1 VALNTS
7 IVSNHTSIFITSI
20 VKREFFNMKA
30 NPLGALHLGSQ
41 IRNILLSAAFMTTA
55 ALAMAPLAH
64 AQDEDELA
72 RDQREH
78 EGYAAVHGGNKP
90 LVGAAIT
97 LYAAGTTG
105 YGGPATVIAK
115 GTTNGKGQIV
125 FYYFKKPSGNPQ
137 TYIVALGGN
146 AGQGTNPAIGLSAA
160 LGPYDCIPSRYI
172 VDEITTAASV
182 YALSQF
188 LSADGTQ
195 LGTSATNVTGL
206 DIAAATTQNLM
217 VLKTGRAAT
226 AVVERAYGTPP
237 TATLNTLGDVL
248 DAANSAA
255 PWSAAITNLFAD
267 ATPPGGTAPTTTLQ
281 AALDIAR
288 NPARNASAIFGL
300 ASGDTAY
307 TPVLSVA
314 PNDWTLGI
322 DFTGGRVLGA
332 NTRVGSI
339 GVDGAGK
346 VWFAA
351 FASDSSI
358 NGGNGFIANLSSVG
372 VPSKLY
378 TDNGQVA
385 SPFALAID
393 GSGNVFVPNETT
405 GTVTGLANSGRS
417 LTGSP
422 FNDGGAVS
430 PFLIAVDASG
440 HVVVGNGTSL
450 ISELAPPSYT
460 ATALATPPGTLLPI
474 YTALG
479 INGSGTIFAADG
491 DNQVLAQLPNT
502 TYSDPTLTT
511 PAGLAFDP
519 AGNAWVGNSG
529 AGISEFLVASGFTP
543 VDYVNSVYA
552 VGGIAIDSS
561 GNVWVANQDP
571 NGNNGVVELTNSGTQ
586 VGDYISVGGAFANAN
601 GADNVALDAAG
612 NVWVAGDSN
621 HVIEVIGAAAPVKT
635 PVIEQPKKP

>member
-1 VALNTS
+1 MKDNPSGALN
-7 IVSNHTSIFITSI
+7 
-20 VKREFFNMKA
+20 
-30 NPLGALHLGSQ
+30 LGSQ
-41 IRNILLSAAFMTTA
+41 IRNILLGTVLMTA
-55 ALAMAPLAH
+55 GALAMAPLAH

-72 RDQREH
+72 RHQREH
-78 EGYAAVHGGNKP
+78 EGYTGVHGGNQP

-97 LYAAGTTG
+97 LYAAGTNG

-115 GTTNGKGQIV
+115 GISNWRGQIIY
-125 FYYFKKPSGNPQ
+125 YYFKKPSGNPQ

-146 AGQGTNPAIGLSAA
+146 AGKGRNPAIGLSAA
-160 LGPYDCIPSRYI
+160 LGPYYSIPSKYV

-195 LGTSATNVTGL
+195 PGTSATNVTGL
-206 DIAAATTQNLM
+206 NNAAATAQNLV
-217 VLKTGRAAT
+217 VLKTGKAAT
-226 AVVERAYGTPP
+226 ALVRGANGTPP

-255 PWSAAITNLFAD
+255 PGSAPITELFAD

-288 NPARNASAIFGL
+288 NPANNPSAIFGL
-300 ASGDTAY
+300 ASGDTTY
-307 TPVLSVA
+307 TPVLSAA

-322 DFTGGRVLGA
+322 AFTGGTVLGA

-339 GVDGAGK
+339 GVDAAGK

-351 FASDSSI
+351 YSSDSSI

-372 VPSKLY
+372 VPSAAF
-378 TDNGQVA
+378 TDNGNVA
-385 SPFALAID
+385 NPFALAID
-393 GSGNVFVPNETT
+393 GWGNVFVPNETT
-405 GTVTGLANSGRS
+405 STVTGVSNSGQS
-417 LTGSP
+417 LSGSP
-422 FNDGGAVS
+422 FNDGGASS
-430 PFLIAVDASG
+430 PLLIAVNGSG
-440 HVVVGNGTSL
+440 DVVVGAINNQVA
-450 ISELAPPSYT
+450 ELTPPGYV
-460 ATALATPPGTLLPI
+460 ATALAVPPGPLLPI
-474 YTALG
+474 LSALG
-479 INGSGTIFAADG
+479 INGSGSIFVADG
-491 DNQVLAQLPNT
+491 NNQRLEELPSS
-502 TYSDPTLTT
+502 TYADPGLST

-529 AGISEFLVASGFTP
+529 VGISEFLVASGYTP
-543 VDYVNSVYA
+543 VNYVNSVYA

-571 NGNNGVVELTNSGTQ
+571 NGSNGVVELTNSGTQ
-586 VGDYISVGGAFANAN
+586 VGDYISAGGAFANAN
-601 GADNVALDAAG
+601 GADNVALDASG

-621 HVIEVIGAAAPVKT
+621 YVIELIGASAPVKT
-635 PVIEQPKKP
+635 PVIEQPKRP

>member
-1 VALNTS
+1 
-7 IVSNHTSIFITSI
+7 
-20 VKREFFNMKA
+20 
-30 NPLGALHLGSQ
+30 
-41 IRNILLSAAFMTTA
+41 MTTA

-72 RDQREH
+72 RHEREH
-78 EGYAAVHGGNKP
+78 EGYAAVQGGKQP

-97 LYAAGTTG
+97 LYAASTAG

-115 GTTNGKGQIV
+115 GSTNSKGQI
-125 FYYFKKPSGNPQ
+125 FYYSFKKPSGNPQ
-137 TYIVALGGN
+137 TYIVAQGGN

-160 LGPYDCIPSRYI
+160 LGPFYSIPSRYT

-206 DIAAATTQNLM
+206 NNAAANTQNLM
-217 VLKTGRAAT
+217 VLRTGSAT
-226 AVVERAYGTPP
+226 TALVRGAFGTPP

-255 PWSAAITNLFAD
+255 PGSAAISNLFAD

-281 AALDIAR
+281 AALYIAR
-288 NPARNASAIFGL
+288 NPAQNASAIFGL
-300 ASGDTAY
+300 ASGDTTY
-307 TPVLSVA
+307 TPVLSAA

-322 DFTGGRVLGA
+322 DFTGGTVLGA
-332 NTRVGSI
+332 NTQVGSI

-351 FASDSSI
+351 YGSDSSI
-358 NGGNGFIANLSSVG
+358 NGGNGFIANLSPVG
-372 VPSKLY
+372 VPSKPH

-385 SPFALAID
+385 NPFALAID

-405 GTVTGLANSGRS
+405 STVTGLSNSGKP

-422 FNDGGAVS
+422 FSDGGAVS
-430 PFLIAVDASG
+430 PTLIAVDASG
-440 HVVVGNGTSL
+440 NVVVGAGQNQ
-450 ISELAPPSYT
+450 IAELAPPSYT
-460 ATALATPPGTLLPI
+460 ATALPTPSGVPI
-474 YTALG
+474 PVFSALG

-491 DNQVLAQLPNT
+491 NNQRLAQLPNT

-529 AGISEFLVASGFTP
+529 VGISEFVASSGYTP
-543 VDYVNSVYA
+543 TDYVNSVYA
-552 VGGIAIDSS
+552 VGGLAIDSS

-571 NGNNGVVELTNSGTQ
+571 DGNNGVVELTNNGTQ
-586 VGDYISVGGAFANAN
+586 VGDFISVGGAFANAN
-601 GADNVALDAAG
+601 GADNVALDASG

-621 HVIEVIGAAAPVKT
+621 HVIEVVGVAAPVKT
-635 PVIEQPKKP
+635 PVIEQPTKP